1 MREHPSETELQEFA
15 LGEMKN
21 EAKID
26 AHIQLCDECKSAIAT
41 YRLLFA
47 TIGEQEK
54 PAFDFN
60 ISELVLQKIK
70 SQKKDHSMDSL
81 IFYIGFAVL
90 ALLGGAGYWY
100 REFLSGLL
108 IGFGSLFMYLLVATA
123 IIILTFQCV
132 DIYKRYQYKIKS
144 LDFY

>member
-26 AHIQLCDECKSAIAT
+26 AHIQLCDECKTTVAN
-41 YRLLFA
+41 YRLLFSA
-47 TIGEQEK
+47 IGSEQKAVFE
-54 PAFDFN
+54 FN
-60 ISELVLQKIK
+60 LSALVLEKIQPDDTK
-70 SQKKDHSMDSL
+70 YSKDSL
-81 IFYIGFAVL
+81 IFYIGFAELV
-90 ALLGGAGYWY
+90 LLGSAGYWY
-100 REFLSGLL
+100 SEFLSGLL

-123 IIILTFQCV
+123 IIILAFQCV
-132 DIYKRYQYKIKS
+132 DIYKRYQHKIKS

>member
-21 EAKID
+21 EANID
-26 AHIQLCDECKSAIAT
+26 AHIQLCDECKSAVAT

-54 PAFDFN
+54 PVFDFN

-70 SQKKDHSMDSL
+70 SPEKDHSMDSL

-100 REFLSGLL
+100 REFLFGLL
-108 IGFGSLFMYLLVATA
+108 IGFGSLFMYLLAASA
-123 IIILTFQCV
+123 IIILAFQCV
-132 DIYKRYQYKIKS
+132 DIYRRYQYKIKI

>member
-15 LGEMKN
+15 LGKMKS

-26 AHIQLCDECKSAIAT
+26 AHIQLCDECKSAVAT
-41 YRLLFA
+41 YRLLFTA
-47 TIGEQEK
+47 IGEQEK

-70 SQKKDHSMDSL
+70 SPEKDHSMDSL
-81 IFYIGFAVL
+81 IFCIGFAVL
-90 ALLGGAGYWY
+90 ALLGIAGYWY

-123 IIILTFQCV
+123 IIILAFQCV

-144 LDFY
+144 IDFY